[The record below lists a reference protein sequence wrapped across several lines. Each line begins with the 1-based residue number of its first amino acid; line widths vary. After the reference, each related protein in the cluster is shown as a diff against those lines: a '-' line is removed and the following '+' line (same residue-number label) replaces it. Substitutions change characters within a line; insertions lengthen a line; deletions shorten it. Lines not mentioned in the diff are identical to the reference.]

1 MRQFQTKFQQRAIA
15 VFAALLVLTYS
26 TPVFATEGTPS
37 AGDGITDTP
46 PATSE
51 QGDFP
56 VYSEGGSVASVPPA
70 STPSSSDPFDDP
82 FNTGSGSESS
92 GGSSSGQ
99 GGESSSGEGGESG
112 GSSSGQ
118 GGESSSGQDGESSS
132 GEGGESSE
140 GSSGEGGESG
150 DSSEWESGSSGEN
163 SESGNEWQGGE
174 GSGGNGGNNQPS
186 SPNITQAPD
195 VIVSAPEDTQGP
207 TEFSPG
213 DLDPLLSSAPETSTE
228 ESSPTVSIESTP
240 DVGGIFSSP
249 SQNSSNGGLSTLFFV
264 GIGCILLALAGI
276 AFVIYRQF
284 FQLAPGSRK
293 KPQPQMTAASSTS
306 RGAADL
312 LGVDDPDADDDVYHD
327 GYRYYDDPNNDPY
340 SDYYDDM
347 SYGTEEA
354 RREVSR
360 RAAEEETYTDISSSG
375 SAGIPDSEE
384 GADIYSNSAKKPVK
398 RNDSDDF
405 DWDSFF
411 EQNGRTK

>member
-1 MRQFQTKFQQRAIA
+1 MRQFQTKFQRRAIA
-15 VFAALLVLTYS
+15 VLAALLVLTYS
-26 TPVFATEGTPS
+26 TPVFATEETPS
-37 AGDGITDTP
+37 AGAEITDVP
-46 PATSE
+46 SAGSE
-51 QGDFP
+51 QGSFP
-56 VYSEGGSVASVPPA
+56 VYSEGGSDASVPPS

-92 GGSSSGQ
+92 DGNSSGQ

-112 GSSSGQ
+112 GN
-118 GGESSSGQDGESSS
+118 SSGQDGESSS
-132 GEGGESSE
+132 GEEGEGGESGES
-140 GSSGEGGESG
+140 SSGEGGESG
-150 DSSEWESGSSGEN
+150 GNSEWEGGSSGE
-163 SESGNEWQGGE
+163 SSGWEGGE
-174 GSGGNGGNNQPS
+174 GTGGNTSNNRPS

-195 VIVSAPEDTQGP
+195 VIVSAPEDTQGA

-213 DLDPLLSSAPETSTE
+213 DLDPLLSSEPETSVE

-240 DVGGIFSSP
+240 EVGGIFSTP
-249 SQNSSNGGLSTLFFV
+249 SQDSSNGGLSTLFFV

-293 KPQPQMTAASSTS
+293 KTEPKMTAVSPTS

-312 LGVDDPDADDDVYHD
+312 LGVDDADADDDVYHD

-360 RAAEEETYTDISSSG
+360 RTGKETTYTDISSSG
-375 SAGIPDSEE
+375 GTEIPDSED
-384 GADIYSNSAKKPVK
+384 GPDIYSNSAKKPVK
-398 RNDSDDF
+398 KDHSDDF